1 MPYFIYTARD
11 KTGKK
16 ITATEEALNKEEL
29 IEKLQAKE
37 LILID
42 VIEEKEGVSIS
53 SISKTKTIRQHSGI
67 KLQDLVNFSQ
77 QLSTL
82 LSSGVPILQSLKI
95 IVRQVSS
102 RRLNIILEKI
112 ISDMERGLSLHEA
125 MGKYPKVFS
134 ELWINLIES
143 GEASGNLADVLKRIS
158 DYLERTASFRNK
170 IIFALFYPCILM
182 VAGLSALLF
191 LTIKIIPTFA
201 TIFEGFNLKL
211 PLLTRMLILIS
222 KVIRSHFI
230 FGIGGLIILA
240 FLFRRFLKT
249 KKGRKK
255 WESFLLNF
263 KLTGD
268 FFRAIVV
275 ERFSSS
281 LATLLESGVP
291 IIYALEITQRSLGNL
306 VVAEIIEKTKE
317 SVRQGRNLSQP
328 LEESGFFEPMI
339 IQMIS
344 IGEEIGDLPSML
356 KRVNTYY
363 QEYVDRFLVR
373 FTSLFEPVIL
383 LFLGGVIALMVIGM
397 FLPIFQLTQIRG

>member
-1 MPYFIYTARD
+1 
-11 KTGKK
+11 
-16 ITATEEALNKEEL
+16 
-29 IEKLQAKE
+29 
-37 LILID
+37 
-42 VIEEKEGVSIS
+42 
-53 SISKTKTIRQHSGI
+53 
-67 KLQDLVNFSQ
+67 
-77 QLSTL
+77 
-82 LSSGVPILQSLKI
+82 
-95 IVRQVSS
+95 
-102 RRLNIILEKI
+102 
-112 ISDMERGLSLHEA
+112 
-125 MGKYPKVFS
+125 
-134 ELWINLIES
+134 
-143 GEASGNLADVLKRIS
+143 
-158 DYLERTASFRNK
+158 
-170 IIFALFYPCILM
+170 M
-182 VAGLSALLF
+182 VAGLLALLF

-222 KVIRSHFI
+222 KVIRSYFI

-291 IIYALEITQRSLGNL
+291 IIYALEITQRSVGNL

-356 KRVNTYY
+356 KRINTYY

-373 FTSLFEPVIL
+373 FTSLFEPVML